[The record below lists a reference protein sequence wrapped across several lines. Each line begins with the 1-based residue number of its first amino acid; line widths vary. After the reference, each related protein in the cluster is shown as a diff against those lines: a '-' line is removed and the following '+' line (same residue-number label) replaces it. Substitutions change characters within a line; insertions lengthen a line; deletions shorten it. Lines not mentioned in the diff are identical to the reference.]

1 MMDNGNSYLSSHPH
15 LKNFAYVAVALVVA
29 GSLVG
34 MFGQSTVKTWVE
46 GAARALGY
54 EITAIPD
61 TEEPEEIFK

>member
-1 MMDNGNSYLSSHPH
+1 MDARKSYLSSHPH
-15 LKNFAYVAVALVVA
+15 LKNFAYVAVALMVA

-54 EITAIPD
+54 EITAIPNID
-61 TEEPEEIFK
+61 EPEEILQ